1 MGVIKPVQKLHPDTR
16 EVLET
21 LPSVKAASAAGG
33 VSKDCIYQAIQ
44 KDSVSGS
51 FRWRYVNSAS
61 RSDDQLEHADAHVAE
76 HTRQEIPTSKSSE
89 GKAEEPVKR
98 RRTSP
103 GPLQGQRPTSDT
115 SCAAR
120 ADAPALPSHGPIQ
133 FELATAGRKGT
144 SKYRG
149 IVANKGKWQASYNS
163 KYLGLFS
170 TEEDAAEAR
179 WKYMQSIAAEQ
190 QPTTTRTAPSVQSPT
205 SDQAVESTVSITTPM
220 PAKAVLGDDKVAP
233 LMQQE
238 CALGFLDSFVLGA
251 LPPASSASLAL
262 AAVVPDDVPS
272 PSCTAMRSP
281 PPRSAAEAKHASSPP
296 KPRLKQQR
304 LSSPSATADPEFQAT
319 LKASPHPREPAPAP
333 SRETDGCSFLHALE
347 RLNDL
352 GYQGRR
358 RTVGFSPFSP
368 Y

>member
-21 LPSVKAASAAGG
+21 LPSVKAASSASS

-51 FRWRYVNSAS
+51 FRWRYVDSAS

-76 HTRQEIPTSKSSE
+76 QTLQEIPTSKSSE

-98 RRTSP
+98 RRTSQ

-170 TEEDAAEAR
+170 TEEEAAEAR
-179 WKYMQSIAAEQ
+179 WKYMQSIGAEQ
-190 QPTTTRTAPSVQSPT
+190 HPTTTRAAPSVQSPAR
-205 SDQAVESTVSITTPM
+205 DQA
-220 PAKAVLGDDKVAP
+220 AP

-251 LPPASSASLAL
+251 APPASSASPAL
-262 AAVVPDDVPS
+262 AAVVLDDVPS

-281 PPRSAAEAKHASSPP
+281 PPRSAEEAKHASSPP
-296 KPRLKQQR
+296 KPKLKQQR
-304 LSSPSATADPEFQAT
+304 LSSPSATADPQFEAT
-319 LKASPHPREPAPAP
+319 LKASPHPREPAQAP

-352 GYQGRR
+352 GFQGRR